1 MRLLILVTSFLLV
14 TGTLQG
20 KIVFQST
27 RDGNSEIYVMNSFGN
42 GQTRLT
48 DYEES
53 DGAAVWSPNG
63 RQIAFDRATF
73 NRKGEANYE
82 VYVMDADGSNQRNL
96 TRHPAS
102 DALLNWSPDGSQ
114 IAFDSDRDGDLNVY
128 VMDADGGNIRQLTRT
143 KFATAPKWSPDGS
156 QIAFEAALGL
166 GHGRQVYVMNADG
179 TNRWQVSEPI
189 PDAVMFVE
197 GWSPDGTQIMYKA
210 SIHALVTDATVII
223 ATLDTRRRKVVKH
236 QEVPLPKMD
245 SSTAAWGADGRSI
258 LISLRRAGEKW
269 DIKNG
274 GKWDIY
280 RFHLLDGQLTQLTDH
295 PASDL
300 APNEWNPRLSVSPQ
314 RLTPTRWGEIK
325 SNLHRHRGF
334 GGISITP
341 IP

>member
-1 MRLLILVTSFLLV
+1 MRFSILVINFLLV
-14 TGTLQG
+14 TSPLWG

-27 RDGNSEIYVMNSFGN
+27 RDGNSEIYVMSSFGN
-42 GQTRLT
+42 GQMRLT
-48 DYEES
+48 DYPES

-73 NRKGEANYE
+73 NRKGEVNYE
-82 VYVMDADGSNQRNL
+82 
-96 TRHPAS
+96 
-102 DALLNWSPDGSQ
+102 
-114 IAFDSDRDGDLNVY
+114 VY

-166 GHGRQVYVMNADG
+166 GHGRQVYVMNDDG

-245 SSTAAWGADGRSI
+245 SSTTAWGADGKSI
-258 LISLRRAGEKW
+258 LISLRKAKGEE
-269 DIKNG
+269 
-274 GKWDIY
+274 WDIY
-280 RFHLLDGQLTQLTDH
+280 RFHLPDGPLIQLTNH

-314 RLTPTRWGEIK
+314 RLAPTHWGEIK
-325 SNLHRHRGF
+325 SNSNRHRGI
-334 GGISITP
+334 GSISITP
-341 IP
+341 VP